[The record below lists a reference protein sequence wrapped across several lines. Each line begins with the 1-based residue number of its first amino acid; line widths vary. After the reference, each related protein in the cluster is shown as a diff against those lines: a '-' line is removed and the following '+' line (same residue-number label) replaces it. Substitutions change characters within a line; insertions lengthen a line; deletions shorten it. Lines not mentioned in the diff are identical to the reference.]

1 MKMKLELLCK
11 VKNYIKYKTPWR
23 YVTYNR
29 RLYKGDDM
37 YIDFSWSRER
47 HCSLGFYY
55 DGNLHTDVFTNNE
68 EWFVNILYINF
79 IFATIKNGHILS
91 AFIREKDLFH
101 ILLVQPTGDDY
112 IIVEVRTI

>member
-37 YIDFSWSRER
+37 YIDFSWSRKR

-68 EWFVNILYINF
+68 EWLVNRLYINF
-79 IFATIKNGHILS
+79 IFATIKITTKRKLYC
-91 AFIREKDLFH
+91 IRNYD
-101 ILLVQPTGDDY
+101 
-112 IIVEVRTI
+112 